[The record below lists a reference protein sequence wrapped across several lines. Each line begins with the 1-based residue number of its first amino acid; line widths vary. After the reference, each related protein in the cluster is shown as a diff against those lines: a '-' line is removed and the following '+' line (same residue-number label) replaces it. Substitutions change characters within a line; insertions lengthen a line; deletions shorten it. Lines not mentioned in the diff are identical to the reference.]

1 MRILLPS
8 IAIVALVGGVSLA
21 LAAGASGTIK
31 TLDVATRTVTLS
43 NGSHYMA
50 PKSVDLASFKVGE
63 KVSVNYTKS
72 NDKMDITSMKATS

>member
-21 LAAGASGTIK
+21 LAAEASGTIK
-31 TLDVATRTVTLS
+31 TLDVATHTVTLS
-43 NGSHYMA
+43 NGSSYMA
-50 PKSVDLASFKVGE
+50 PKTVDLAKFKVGE

-72 NDKMDITSMKATS
+72 NNKMDITSMKAAS